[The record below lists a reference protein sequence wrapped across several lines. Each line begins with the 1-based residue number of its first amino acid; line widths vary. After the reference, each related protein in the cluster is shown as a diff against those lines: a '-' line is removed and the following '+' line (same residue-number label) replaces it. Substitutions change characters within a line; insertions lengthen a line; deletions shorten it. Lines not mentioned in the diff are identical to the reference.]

1 MSYQKGNGANSSEYE
16 PMINNGSPSGSSGSG
31 GTWKKW
37 IIGGIVV
44 VLVGVIAVMTL
55 HKPSATGKT
64 KAAIEKAGL
73 SVSDD
78 GSLTLF
84 DDLSK

>member
-16 PMINNGSPSGSSGSG
+16 PMINNGSPSPSSSGG

-55 HKPSATGKT
+55 HKPSASANTQ
-64 KAAIEKAGL
+64 AAIAKAGL
-73 SVSDD
+73 AVSDD

-84 DDLSK
+84 DELSK